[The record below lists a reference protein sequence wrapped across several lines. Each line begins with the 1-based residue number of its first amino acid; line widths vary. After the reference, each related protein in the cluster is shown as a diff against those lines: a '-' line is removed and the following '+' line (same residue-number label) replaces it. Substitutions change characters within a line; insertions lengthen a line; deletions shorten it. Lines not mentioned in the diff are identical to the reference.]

1 MFPLRAGPPIEAL
14 PACRTLSFPILA
26 HVFLLSRYLCQRF
39 QWPGF
44 GLWQTVQL
52 PLQLLYGK
60 VYSTVMAICCWK
72 DLRKPSVPAVR
83 AKYPAFAPGILVLPK
98 ASL

>member
-60 VYSTVMAICCWK
+60 VYSTVMLLLLERSPKAICAC
-72 DLRKPSVPAVR
+72 
-83 AKYPAFAPGILVLPK
+83 
-98 ASL
+98 